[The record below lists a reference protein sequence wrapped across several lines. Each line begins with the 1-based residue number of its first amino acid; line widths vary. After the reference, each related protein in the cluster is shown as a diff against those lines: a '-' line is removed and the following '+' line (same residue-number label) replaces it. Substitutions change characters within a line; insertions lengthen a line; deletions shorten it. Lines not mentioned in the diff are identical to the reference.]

1 MIDTKILDDFTRRI
15 ASLLPKGLDGLS
27 QEIEKQLRI
36 GLENLFEQLDLVTRD
51 EYEVQV
57 ALLAR
62 SREKLKELE
71 AQLRVLENAC
81 GIPTPTVTPS
91 KLIQED

>member
-1 MIDTKILDDFTRRI
+1 MLDTKTLDDFSQTI
-15 ASLLPKGLDGLS
+15 ASLLPQGLGGLS

-36 GLENLFEQLDLVTRD
+36 GLENLFQQLDLVTRE

-62 SREKLKELE
+62 SREKLKVLE
-71 AQLRVLENAC
+71 AQLKVLENTC
-81 GIPTPTVTPS
+81 DIPTVTPAES
-91 KLIQED
+91 VQED